1 MGGVFIFACVSQ
13 EVYEYD
19 INNKDKNNSTMSTF
33 YLHCLDRLPGTWNVY
48 MTYESSIGIKTS
60 KKDELKD

>member
-1 MGGVFIFACVSQ
+1 
-13 EVYEYD
+13 
-19 INNKDKNNSTMSTF
+19 MSTF